1 MDMKTDTQIMHKFD
15 ECMFLNRLG
24 MVVLGIWPL
33 DGRAPRLRIATSK
46 IRLGI
51 VYFFMMV
58 LLCVQWFDMY
68 SLWGNV
74 EANTE
79 TFLSNAFTFAVMMKL
94 SSYVKYE
101 DTFRDIMQSMRAN
114 WRRVMNEAEPHNKD
128 IMYNA
133 TVTARSRSNK
143 YFLVTG
149 ATAVLYI
156 TMPFLRDSSFRDR
169 KYPFFGK
176 YYFDRDS
183 DVVYLV
189 CYMSQILTGSI
200 IGLATHVTDTTFLIC
215 TYHFCAQLQILHNDF
230 MDLDYDDHLV
240 GRSYLISLIKRH
252 QAEIRSA
259 EALQSMFSQ
268 SSLQQILLSCLMICV
283 NGFKLIVSLSNQD
296 ADVVM
301 YLVCL
306 VLTLLQI
313 LCYCE
318 PGNELIVQ
326 SQSLDEAIYQSAW
339 IKMDKNSIKN
349 LSFIIQRS
357 QKPVAI
363 TAGSIYE
370 LSLQNFMQ

>member
-189 CYMSQILTGSI
+189 CYMSQ
-200 IGLATHVTDTTFLIC
+200 
-215 TYHFCAQLQILHNDF
+215 LQILHNDF

-370 LSLQNFMQ
+370 LSLQNFMQIVKASMSGLSMLQAVYHRRDN